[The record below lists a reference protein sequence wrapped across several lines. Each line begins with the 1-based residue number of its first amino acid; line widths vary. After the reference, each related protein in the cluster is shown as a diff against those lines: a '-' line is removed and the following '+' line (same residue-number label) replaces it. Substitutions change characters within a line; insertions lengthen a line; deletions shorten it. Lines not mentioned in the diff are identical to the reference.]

1 MNLQVIKNRILF
13 WIKKV
18 FLYTFFILLA
28 FFTLGF
34 LILQFPQV
42 QTALIGR
49 YLSGF
54 SQVVGFPTTV
64 KSIDL
69 RWYDRLELHHVV
81 IKDSENN
88 TMISVDRL
96 FVNFELLS
104 LLRNG
109 NVNLDAAEVNR
120 AEVSLSKIAESDTSK
135 NLNINVFIKKVNE
148 KFSSGGGSHSSVKLN
163 IGEIALS
170 ESKFNYNDNER
181 DSIKN
186 GFDYH
191 HFRLNVDE
199 GNINAFQ
206 VIGDTIQFDVASL
219 DIVDRQTHLN
229 IKDLST
235 YFRISQSSMEFLN
248 VNMKAGNSVI
258 SDTIIFTYG
267 SQDDL
272 SDFND
277 KVNIHAKLKNVVLDP
292 KDLALFTYGLAP
304 LPHPVKLSG
313 TVKGKISRFVFSNM
327 NIAWGN
333 SRIEGRLSM
342 DGMPNVNESFT
353 DLKIRDGVIDQN
365 DIRFL
370 LSEKT
375 FNALRPLGLT
385 RTKAEFTGFIN
396 DFVARGNLS
405 TQLGRIESDI
415 NLKINE
421 T

>member
-135 NLNINVFIKKVNE
+135 NLNIN
-148 KFSSGGGSHSSVKLN
+148 
-163 IGEIALS
+163 
-170 ESKFNYNDNER
+170 
-181 DSIKN
+181 
-186 GFDYH
+186 
-191 HFRLNVDE
+191 
-199 GNINAFQ
+199 
-206 VIGDTIQFDVASL
+206 
-219 DIVDRQTHLN
+219 
-229 IKDLST
+229 
-235 YFRISQSSMEFLN
+235 
-248 VNMKAGNSVI
+248 
-258 SDTIIFTYG
+258 
-267 SQDDL
+267 
-272 SDFND
+272 
-277 KVNIHAKLKNVVLDP
+277 
-292 KDLALFTYGLAP
+292 
-304 LPHPVKLSG
+304 
-313 TVKGKISRFVFSNM
+313 
-327 NIAWGN
+327 
-333 SRIEGRLSM
+333 
-342 DGMPNVNESFT
+342 
-353 DLKIRDGVIDQN
+353 
-365 DIRFL
+365 
-370 LSEKT
+370 
-375 FNALRPLGLT
+375 
-385 RTKAEFTGFIN
+385 
-396 DFVARGNLS
+396 
-405 TQLGRIESDI
+405 
-415 NLKINE
+415 
-421 T
+421 